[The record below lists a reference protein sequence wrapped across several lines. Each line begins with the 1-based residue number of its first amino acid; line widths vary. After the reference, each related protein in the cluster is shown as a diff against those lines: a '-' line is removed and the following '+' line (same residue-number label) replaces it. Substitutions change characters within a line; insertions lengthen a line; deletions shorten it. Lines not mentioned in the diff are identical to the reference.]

1 MASRRSG
8 RRTKRSTRPI
18 MQSSVCG
25 LMADGRS
32 LSRIAVAGSSRPRL
46 LRLRPRPRGLVRREA
61 ERGPVRPAHDLAHE
75 GERLVLLA
83 LDEVVV
89 GDAVA
94 EGGMAEAVDGAA
106 QDLLGRLL
114 ALVEEHELAVARA
127 RAGRRVLRE

>member
-1 MASRRSG
+1 MVSKRSG

-18 MQSSVCG
+18 MRSSVCG
-25 LMADGRS
+25 LMADDGRS
-32 LSRIAVAGSSRPRL
+32 LSRIAL
-46 LRLRPRPRGLVRREA
+46 LRLRPRQLGLGCGEA
-61 ERGPVRPAHDLAHE
+61 ERRPLRPVHDLAHE

-94 EGGMAEAVDGAA
+94 EGGMAEAVRRPA

-114 ALVEEHELAVARA
+114 AL
-127 RAGRRVLRE
+127 